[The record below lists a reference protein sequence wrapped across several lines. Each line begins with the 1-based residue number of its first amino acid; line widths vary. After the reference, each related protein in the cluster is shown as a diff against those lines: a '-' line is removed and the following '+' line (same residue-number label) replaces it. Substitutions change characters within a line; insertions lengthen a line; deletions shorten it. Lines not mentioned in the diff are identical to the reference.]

1 MKNFYYSIIIPVL
14 NEEKNIY
21 KLTLKIK
28 KYCKNYNYEVIFVDD
43 NSLDGSQKILQSL
56 SKKFKNINFHIRKE
70 KKKDLSASII
80 LGIKKSKYNSIVVMD
95 GDLQHDPKYLP
106 NIFDIYNKNNPDF
119 LICVRDFKKR
129 RGLSILRYFASL
141 ALILVVNTL
150 LHKKTSD
157 PMSGFFIFKKKLFY
171 KYRRSLFGKGFKF
184 LFDILYQKNK
194 NFKIIEYEI
203 TFKKRKNNSSKMSLR
218 ILLNLVFLIFKKLF
232 T

>member
-43 NSLDGSQKILQSL
+43 NSLDGSQKILHSL

-106 NIFDIYNKNNPDF
+106 NIFDIYNKNKPDF

-171 KYRRSLFGKGFKF
+171 KYRRSLFGRGFKF
-184 LFDILYQKNK
+184 LFDILYQKN
-194 NFKIIEYEI
+194 NFKVIEHKI
-203 TFKKRKNNSSKMSLR
+203 LFKKRKNNSSKMSLR
-218 ILLNLVFLIFKKLF
+218 ILLSLVFLIFKKLI

>member
-1 MKNFYYSIIIPVL
+1 
-14 NEEKNIY
+14 
-21 KLTLKIK
+21 
-28 KYCKNYNYEVIFVDD
+28 
-43 NSLDGSQKILQSL
+43 
-56 SKKFKNINFHIRKE
+56 
-70 KKKDLSASII
+70 
-80 LGIKKSKYNSIVVMD
+80 MD

-106 NIFDIYNKNNPDF
+106 NIFDIYNKNKPDF

-171 KYRRSLFGKGFKF
+171 KYRRTLFGRGFKF
-184 LFDILYQKNK
+184 LFDILYQKN
-194 NFKIIEYEI
+194 NFKIIEYKI
-203 TFKKRKNNSSKMSLR
+203 LFKKRRNNTSKMSLR
-218 ILLNLVFLIFKKLF
+218 ILLSLVFLILKKLF

>member
-14 NEEKNIY
+14 NEEKNIN

-43 NSLDGSQKILQSL
+43 NSLDASQKILQSL
-56 SKKFKNINFHIRKE
+56 SKKFKNINFHIIKE

-171 KYRRSLFGKGFKF
+171 KYRRSLFGRGFKF
-184 LFDILYQKNK
+184 LFDILYQKN
-194 NFKIIEYEI
+194 NFKVIEHKI
-203 TFKKRKNNSSKMSLR
+203 LFKKRKNNSSKMSLR
-218 ILLNLVFLIFKKLF
+218 ILLSLVFLIFKKLI

>member
-1 MKNFYYSIIIPVL
+1 
-14 NEEKNIY
+14 
-21 KLTLKIK
+21 
-28 KYCKNYNYEVIFVDD
+28 
-43 NSLDGSQKILQSL
+43 
-56 SKKFKNINFHIRKE
+56 
-70 KKKDLSASII
+70 
-80 LGIKKSKYNSIVVMD
+80 MD

-171 KYRRSLFGKGFKF
+171 KYRRSLFGRGFKF
-184 LFDILYQKNK
+184 LFDILYQKN
-194 NFKIIEYEI
+194 NFKVIEHKI
-203 TFKKRKNNSSKMSLR
+203 LFKKRKK
-218 ILLNLVFLIFKKLF
+218 LIWQVVLIVA
-232 T
+232 

>member
-1 MKNFYYSIIIPVL
+1 
-14 NEEKNIY
+14 
-21 KLTLKIK
+21 
-28 KYCKNYNYEVIFVDD
+28 
-43 NSLDGSQKILQSL
+43 
-56 SKKFKNINFHIRKE
+56 
-70 KKKDLSASII
+70 
-80 LGIKKSKYNSIVVMD
+80 MD

-171 KYRRSLFGKGFKF
+171 KYRRSLFGRGFKF
-184 LFDILYQKNK
+184 LFDILYQKN
-194 NFKIIEYEI
+194 NFKVIEHKI
-203 TFKKRKNNSSKMSLR
+203 LFKKRKNNSSKMSLR
-218 ILLNLVFLIFKKLF
+218 ILLSLVFLIFKKLI

>member
-43 NSLDGSQKILQSL
+43 NSLDGSQKILHSL

-95 GDLQHDPKYLP
+95 GDLQHDPMYLP
-106 NIFDIYNKNNPDF
+106 NIFDVYNKNNPDF
-119 LICVRDFKKR
+119 LICVRNFKKR

-171 KYRRSLFGKGFKF
+171 KYRRSLFGRGFKF
-184 LFDILYQKNK
+184 LFDILYQKN
-194 NFKIIEYEI
+194 NFKVIEHKI
-203 TFKKRKNNSSKMSLR
+203 LFKKRKNNSSKMSLR
-218 ILLNLVFLIFKKLF
+218 ILLSLVFLIFKKLI

>member
-14 NEEKNIY
+14 NEEKNIN

-106 NIFDIYNKNNPDF
+106 NIFDIYNKNKPDF

-171 KYRRSLFGKGFKF
+171 KYRRSLFGRGFKF
-184 LFDILYQKNK
+184 LFDILYQKN
-194 NFKIIEYEI
+194 NFKIIEYKI
-203 TFKKRKNNSSKMSLR
+203 LFKKRRNNTSKMSLR
-218 ILLNLVFLIFKKLF
+218 ILLSLVFLILKKLF

>member
-119 LICVRDFKKR
+119 LICVRDFEKR

-171 KYRRSLFGKGFKF
+171 KYRRSLFGRGFKF
-184 LFDILYQKNK
+184 LFDILYQKN
-194 NFKIIEYEI
+194 NFKVIEHKI
-203 TFKKRKNNSSKMSLR
+203 LFKKRKNNSSKMSLR
-218 ILLNLVFLIFKKLF
+218 ILLSLVFLIFKKLI